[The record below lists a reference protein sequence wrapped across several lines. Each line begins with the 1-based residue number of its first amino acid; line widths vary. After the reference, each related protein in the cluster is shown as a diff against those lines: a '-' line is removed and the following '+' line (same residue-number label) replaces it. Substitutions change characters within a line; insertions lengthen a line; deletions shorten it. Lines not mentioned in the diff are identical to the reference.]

1 MKKIEIGDKSYPK
14 NLLNIFEPPKVL
26 YVMGDETILDNFGI
40 AIVGSR
46 NASEYG
52 KSITKSL
59 AYSLAKHNVN
69 IISGMAKGIDEEAHK
84 GALMANGKTIAVLGG
99 GFFHI
104 YPKENEGLFHE
115 ILRKGGAVITEY
127 EDDVKPLPQNFPRR
141 NRIIS
146 GLSQG
151 VVVTEARERSGSLI
165 TVDFALNQG
174 KDVFAVPGNIFS
186 KNAKGTNGLIKE
198 GAKLVENVFDI
209 LEEFKI

>member
-115 ILRKGGAVITEY
+115 ILRKDLNFTGVIITDDLAMGAVSTISNNA
-127 EDDVKPLPQNFPRR
+127 VKAIQAGND
-141 NRIIS
+141 I
-146 GLSQG
+146 
-151 VVVTEARERSGSLI
+151 LI
-165 TVDFALNQG
+165 TTDYAKSIEEIKKAIDDGTISEELIDTLALRVISWKYYKNLMF
-174 KDVFAVPGNIFS
+174 DNS
-186 KNAKGTNGLIKE
+186 K
-198 GAKLVENVFDI
+198 
-209 LEEFKI
+209 